1 MHLELKFSYF
11 FTLPM
16 IFDILIFLR
25 RYKRCSV
32 ERILEEHVDIG
43 DVVQI
48 HPGLVHPDAHFYR
61 GVFRFWWLWSL
72 VANKTSVESVRV
84 D

>member
-1 MHLELKFSYF
+1 
-11 FTLPM
+11 M
-16 IFDILIFLR
+16 IFHILIFLW

-72 VANKTSVESVRV
+72 VANKTSVEAVRV